1 MQLVLTTQVNQS
13 MEETF
18 AGFDRRLF
26 EYLLPPGAKLIRF
39 DGSNE
44 GDIVH
49 LRLPIAGEWISRI
62 TASHRDERHCY
73 FIDEGVKLPIGLKDW
88 RHKHVVRKDGAGA
101 AIVDDIHFSSGNAI
115 LDRLLYPVMYM
126 AFAPRKRRYRTF
138 FAQSDGAPA

>member
-1 MQLVLTTQVNQS
+1 

-49 LRLPIAGEWISRI
+49 LSLPIVGEWISRI

-73 FIDEGVKLPIGLKDW
+73 FVDEGVKLPIGLRDW
-88 RHKHVVRKDGAGA
+88 RHKHIVREDGAGA
-101 AIVDDIHFSSGNAI
+101 GATIIDDIHFSSGNGI
-115 LDRLLYPVMYM
+115 LDRLMYPLMYI
-126 AFAPRKRRYRTF
+126 AFAPRKRRYKTY
-138 FAQSDGAPA
+138 FARSGAAPE